1 VAVRDG
7 VASADADAADADA
20 DTADADADA
29 ADADPNSVSLP
40 LVAQRRIIPDRIKV

>member
-1 VAVRDG
+1 VAPIQPMRL
-7 VASADADAADADA
+7 AADA

-29 ADADPNSVSLP
+29 ADADPYSVSLP